1 MTDPK
6 YKKLLDDLHIQL
18 KILNKRA
25 YTSPLIQGFNEIP
38 HWKKINVFQINLYM
52 GI

>member
-6 YKKLLDDLHIQL
+6 YQNNVDDLHIQL

-25 YTSPLIQGFNEIP
+25 YTPPLIQGFNEIP
-38 HWKKINVFQINLYM
+38 Y
-52 GI
+52 